1 MLSFFFSSSRGAIPN
16 KKKKGFNQ
24 AQKYTTQPNVN
35 CRKQWNDEQMKGALK
50 SVLDDGISA
59 NKAAVLHGV
68 PRSTLKD
75 CLSGRVIHGPR
86 S

>member
-1 MLSFFFSSSRGAIPN
+1 MNR
-16 KKKKGFNQ
+16 
-24 AQKYTTQPNVN
+24 
-35 CRKQWNDEQMKGALK
+35 RKQWNDEQMKGALK

-59 NKAAVLHGV
+59 NKAAVLQGV